1 VAQNKE
7 IDRRMSKENDFKP
20 KKNVRII
27 CSYGDLDN
35 KAYFY
40 FYFWTPLAFFQILQV

>member
-20 KKNVRII
+20 KQNMIRI

-35 KAYFY
+35 IAYFC
-40 FYFWTPLAFFQILQV
+40 FFLGPH